1 MPRPPVPRFP
11 DGPGEPAPALAKAL
25 VEGGLTVE
33 AVTAPT
39 GTELPV
45 TAPVVRAEGVCWA
58 SADTPVDK
66 RLSLRVGAVDIGGG
80 GGSMLV
86 CPADGSVT
94 GTCPGRLVNFR
105 GAERVVDVEEEGE
118 DGVGVL
124 VSTVLES
131 GSWR

>member
-1 MPRPPVPRFP
+1 MPRPPVPLLP
-11 DGPGEPAPALAKAL
+11 DGPAEPAPALAKAL
-25 VEGGLTVE
+25 VEVGLTVE
-33 AVTAPT
+33 VVTGPN
-39 GTELPV
+39 GTELLV
-45 TAPVVRAEGVCWA
+45 TAPVVREEGVCWA

-66 RLSLRVGAVDIGGG
+66 RLSLRAGAVDIGGE

-86 CPADGSVT
+86 CPADGAVT
-94 GTCPGRLVNFR
+94 VTCPGRLVNFR
-105 GAERVVDVEEEGE
+105 GTERVVDVEEEGE